1 MVASNSR
8 IMSRRIEGVVFKV
21 CVCVCRVLSGRRT
34 SRGAAPAL
42 DDPSESLVVAEG
54 PAKDELEMGA
64 VLAISAVSTP
74 ATSVQQRT
82 LVDPSSTAPPNAS
95 AIY

>member
-1 MVASNSR
+1 
-8 IMSRRIEGVVFKV
+8 MSRRIEGVVFKV
-21 CVCVCRVLSGRRT
+21 CVCVGRVLSGRRA
-34 SRGAAPAL
+34 SSGAAPAL

-54 PAKDELEMGA
+54 SAKDELEMGA
-64 VLAISAVSTP
+64 VFAISAVSTP

-82 LVDPSSTAPPNAS
+82 LFDPSSTAPPNAS

>member
-1 MVASNSR
+1 M
-8 IMSRRIEGVVFKV
+8 
-21 CVCVCRVLSGRRT
+21 CVCVCIVLSGRPA
-34 SRGAAPAL
+34 SSGAAPAL
-42 DDPSESLVVAEG
+42 DDPSESPVVAEG

-64 VLAISAVSTP
+64 VFAISAVSTP

>member
-1 MVASNSR
+1 
-8 IMSRRIEGVVFKV
+8 MSRRIEGVVFKV
-21 CVCVCRVLSGRRT
+21 FVSVCRVLSGRRA
-34 SRGAAPAL
+34 SSGAAPAL
-42 DDPSESLVVAEG
+42 DDPLESLVVAER

-64 VLAISAVSTP
+64 VFAISAVSTP